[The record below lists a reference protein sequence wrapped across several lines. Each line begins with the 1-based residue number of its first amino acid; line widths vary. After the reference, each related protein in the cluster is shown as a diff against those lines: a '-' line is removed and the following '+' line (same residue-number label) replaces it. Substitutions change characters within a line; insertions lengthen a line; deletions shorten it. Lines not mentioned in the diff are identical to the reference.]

1 MAAKAIMFLGTGS
14 DVGKSLIVA
23 GLARAFSNRGLR
35 VAPFKPQNMSNN
47 AAVTADGGE
56 IGRAQ
61 ALQARAARIPASVH
75 MNPILLKPESETGAQ
90 LIVQGERKATLKAR
104 DFFRERAKYMPAI
117 LESFGK
123 LVETCDLILVEGAG
137 SAAEVNLREGD
148 LANLGFA
155 SAAKIPALLIGD
167 IHRGGVIASIIGTFA
182 VLSENDHNHIKGFII
197 NKFHGDPQLFDEGR
211 LYLENHT
218 KPPCLGVVPHFAAA
232 SNLPAEDAVS
242 LEHMG
247 KTHPSPIGGRWRE
260 ATNEGLGA
268 SENLYHSNNFLR
280 AQALIRPSGTFPHW
294 GKGDEL
300 ISLKICVLRL
310 PRIANFDDLDP
321 LRLETSVS
329 VEFLNSGEAIPGDCT
344 LVIIP
349 GSKSTMADLKA
360 LRAAGWDIDLKAH
373 VRRGG
378 RVLGLC
384 GGYQMLG
391 RMIHDPDGLEGP
403 PASVEGLGLLNVKTT
418 LLADKTVT
426 QTEAMHALSGQLITA
441 YEIHL
446 GTTSGPDCARLFAQT
461 PNGPEG
467 ATSPDGLVAGTYLHG
482 CFSADGFRQAFLK
495 SLGAAPSNLVF
506 DHLIE
511 QTLNN
516 LAAHLEAHLDL
527 DKILDLAQ

>member
-1 MAAKAIMFLGTGS
+1 MTAKAIMFLGTGS
-14 DVGKSLIVA
+14 DVGKSLVVA
-23 GLARAFSNRGLR
+23 GLARAFANRGLR
-35 VAPFKPQNMSNN
+35 VTPFKPQNMSNN

-75 MNPILLKPESETGAQ
+75 MNPVLLKPESETGAQ
-90 LIVQGERKATLKAR
+90 VIVQGQRVATLKAR
-104 DFFRERAKYMPAI
+104 DFFREREKFMPPI
-117 LESFGK
+117 LESFRH
-123 LVETCDLILVEGAG
+123 LAETCDLILVEGAG
-137 SAAEVNLREGD
+137 SPAEVNLREGD

-155 SAAKIPALLIGD
+155 TAADIPALLIGD

-182 VLSENDHNHIKGFII
+182 VLSKSDRNYIKGFII

-218 KPPCLGVVPHFAAA
+218 KTPCLGVIPHFAAA

-242 LEHMG
+242 L
-247 KTHPSPIGGRWRE
+247 
-260 ATNEGLGA
+260 ATLA
-268 SENLYHSNNFLR
+268 PPL
-280 AQALIRPSGTFPHW
+280 RPSGTSPSRAEGARKFMRSPNLL
-294 GKGDEL
+294 GEL
-300 ISLKICVLRL
+300 SEGLRGLLKICVLRL

-321 LRLETSVS
+321 LRLEPNITVQ
-329 VEFLNSGEAIPGDCT
+329 FLIVGQAIPGDCA

-349 GSKSTMADLKA
+349 GSKSTIADLKA
-360 LRAAGWDIDLKAH
+360 LREAGWDIDLKAH

-391 RMIHDPDGLEGP
+391 RMIHDPQGLEGP
-403 PASVEGLGLLNVKTT
+403 AASVEGLGLLDVETT

-426 QTEAMHALSGQLITA
+426 ETEAMHALSGQLITA

-446 GTTSGPDCARLFAQT
+446 GTTTGPDCARLFAQT

-467 ATSPDGLVAGTYLHG
+467 ATSLDGLVTGTYLHG
-482 CFSADGFRQAFLK
+482 CFAADGFRHAYLK
-495 SLGAAPSNLVF
+495 SLGAPPSDLAF

-511 QTLNN
+511 KTLDD
-516 LAAHLEAHLDL
+516 LAAHLESHLDL
-527 DKILDLAQ
+527 DKILELAR

>member
-23 GLARAFSNRGLR
+23 GLARAFANRGLR

-90 LIVQGERKATLKAR
+90 VIVQGERKATLKAR
-104 DFFRERAKYMPAI
+104 DFFRERPKYLPAI

-123 LVETCDLILVEGAG
+123 LAETCDLILVEGAG
-137 SAAEVNLREGD
+137 SPAEVNLRDGD

-182 VLSENDHNHIKGFII
+182 VLSESDRKHIKGFII
-197 NKFHGDPQLFDEGR
+197 NKFHGDPQLFDEGC
-211 LYLENHT
+211 LYLESHT
-218 KPPCLGVVPHFAAA
+218 KTPCLGVVPHFAAA
-232 SNLPAEDAVS
+232 SNLPAEDAVT
-242 LEHMG
+242 LEHMILSDS
-247 KTHPSPIGGRWRE
+247 K
-260 ATNEGLGA
+260 GL
-268 SENLYHSNNFLR
+268 N
-280 AQALIRPSGTFPHW
+280 
-294 GKGDEL
+294 
-300 ISLKICVLRL
+300 ICVLRL

-321 LRLETSVS
+321 LRLEPNVTVQ
-329 VEFLNSGEAIPGDCT
+329 FLNAGEAIPGDCT

-360 LRAAGWDIDLKAH
+360 LRQAGWDIDLKAH

-391 RMIHDPDGLEGP
+391 RLIHDPEGLEG
-403 PASVEGLGLLNVKTT
+403 AASSVEGLGLLEVETT

-426 QTEAMHALSGQLITA
+426 QTQAMHALSGQLINA

-446 GTTSGPDCARLFAQT
+446 GTTSGPDCTRLFAQT

-467 ATSPDGLVAGTYLHG
+467 ATSPDGFVTGTYLHG

-506 DHLIE
+506 DQRIE
-511 QTLNN
+511 QTLDD
-516 LAAHLEAHLDL
+516 LAAHLETHLDL